1 MINSIYAIATEIVP
15 HDRSS
20 QVIQIAIIGLGGG
33 WYHFIARDDLDRYY
47 ELGAKSGLNARGI
60 EQARQVLDDLS
71 GNAETLHFALRD
83 CSKRDDLAF
92 G

>member
-1 MINSIYAIATEIVP
+1 MKVYAIATEIVP

-20 QVIQIAIIGLGGG
+20 QVIQIAIISLGGG
-33 WYHFIARDDLDRYY
+33 WYHFIARDDRERYY

-60 EQARQVLDDLS
+60 EQARQVLNELS
-71 GNAETLHFALRD
+71 GNAEYLHFALRD

>member
-1 MINSIYAIATEIVP
+1 MKVYAIATEIVP

-20 QVIQIAIIGLGGG
+20 QVIQIAIISLGGG
-33 WYHFIARDDLDRYY
+33 WYHFIARDDRERYY

-71 GNAETLHFALRD
+71 GNTESLHLALRD

>member
-20 QVIQIAIIGLGGG
+20 QVIQIAIHSLGGG
-33 WYHFIARDDLDRYY
+33 WYHFIARDDRDRYY

-71 GNAETLHFALRD
+71 GNAETLHLALRD